1 MDPHA
6 NVVEATSLAREIVKM
21 EGALEIRESGKPT
34 RAVWHYAERLAELV
48 IALDEWRTNGGFD
61 PYANPDAPVV
71 NPQAN
76 ALLERCRRNRISS
89 VAMDPDGGSPGQ
101 GLPNGYIFVV
111 EQGRERGFE
120 VGIAPDG
127 RVSS

>member
-6 NVVEATSLAREIVKM
+6 NVVEATNLARVVLARVDA
-21 EGALEIRESGKPT
+21 GQSVGPDTVGL
-34 RAVWHYAERLAELV
+34 LAELV
-48 IALDEWRTNGGFD
+48 IEQHEWRTNGGFD
-61 PYANPDAPVV
+61 PYADPNAPVA